1 MSTPIRPSDRRRR
14 EPVARRGLS
23 RRNGHCPGWSW
34 WGELVRRADNAGLGG
49 RWIRS
54 ASPRTTPMGA
64 SVVIAAHWRSAGAG
78 DQASLGMA
86 HANTSSNATTT
97 PARSTARRP
106 PPSTI
111 SPGHHPPRPRPRPIR
126 RLLPRALRQL
136 CRPTLSRCSSH
147 TRRLGGSRACSGAV
161 GQRRQGRTRVHVADG
176 LGDTGS
182 QGYAAPKWT
191 RSASALRGRRTE
203 TR

>member
-1 MSTPIRPSDRRRR
+1 MSTPIRPATGED
-14 EPVARRGLS
+14 VNLS
-23 RRNGHCPGWSW
+23 RVVGYPAVTGTALVGHGGVNSCGALTMRAGRPVDPGRQP
-34 WGELVRRADNAGLGG
+34 EDD
-49 RWIRS
+49 
-54 ASPRTTPMGA
+54 PMGA